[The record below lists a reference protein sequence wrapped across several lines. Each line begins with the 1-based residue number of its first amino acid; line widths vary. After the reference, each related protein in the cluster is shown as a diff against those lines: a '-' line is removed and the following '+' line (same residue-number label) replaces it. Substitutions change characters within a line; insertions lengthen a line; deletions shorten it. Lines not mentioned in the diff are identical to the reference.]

1 MMENKDNLL
10 KTALDL
16 FAHRGYEAV
25 GVAEIVCQAGV
36 TKPTLYHY
44 FGSKEG
50 LLMAIIEPRFFD
62 FERELKKA
70 TQYDGDL
77 VRSIEQLIQ
86 TYLTFVLQ
94 NELYF
99 RLYLALIFSPKANR
113 TFELMAPFA
122 QKVKDILLNLF
133 ICAGSGHGN
142 IKGHELFLVNALLGL
157 LNHYGLSLLNSEFQM
172 SGSFVVSVGKQYMN
186 GIYAL

>member
-1 MMENKDNLL
+1 M
-10 KTALDL
+10 
-16 FAHRGYEAV
+16 GYEAV

-50 LLMAIIEPRFFD
+50 LLIAIIESRFFV

-70 TQYDGDL
+70 TQYEGDF
-77 VRSIEQLIQ
+77 VRSIEQLIL
-86 TYLTFVLQ
+86 TYLTFVLD

-99 RLYLALIFSPKANR
+99 RLYLALIFSPKENR
-113 TFELMAPFA
+113 TFQLMTPFSR
-122 QKVKDILLNLF
+122 KVKDILLDMFL
-133 ICAGSGHGN
+133 CAIPGHGN

-157 LNHYGLSLLNSEFQM
+157 LNHYGLALLNGEFQFNE
-172 SGSFVVSVGKQYMN
+172 SFIVQVGKQYMY